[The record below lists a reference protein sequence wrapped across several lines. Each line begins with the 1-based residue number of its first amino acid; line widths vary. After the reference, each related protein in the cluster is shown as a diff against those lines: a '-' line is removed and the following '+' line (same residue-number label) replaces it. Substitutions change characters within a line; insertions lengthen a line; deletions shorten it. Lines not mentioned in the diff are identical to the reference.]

1 MSTIF
6 GISKNPVSTI
16 GTTLTRFEVPA
27 PEVRIL
33 STHKRINNLTD
44 KFVSTEKSPEANAII
59 KKRNGIG
66 KLMSHFSKPKPQK

>member
-33 STHKRINNLTD
+33 SKRINNLTD
-44 KFVSTEKSPEANAII
+44 KFVATEKSPESNAII

-66 KLMSHFSKPKPQK
+66 KLMSHFSKPKLQK